1 MIVKKGTPECIKMT
15 LSQVD
20 HFNSGTF
27 DNANVLQPDPVPQKV
42 MRQAGVQAKTNV
54 SMLDG
59 KGWVKSM

>member
-1 MIVKKGTPECIKMT
+1 MT